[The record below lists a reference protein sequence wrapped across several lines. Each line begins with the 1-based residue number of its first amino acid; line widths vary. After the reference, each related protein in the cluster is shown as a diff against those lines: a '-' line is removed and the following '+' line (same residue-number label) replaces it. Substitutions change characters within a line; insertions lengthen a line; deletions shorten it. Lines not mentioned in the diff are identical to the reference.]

1 MNTLPDDVLSCE
13 ETGLIAF
20 PFVVPPYCALA
31 GHSA

>member
-1 MNTLPDDVLSCE
+1 MNTLPDDVLSCAE
-13 ETGLIAF
+13 LIAV